1 MARTSKKKPA
11 AMPVKKEKIYSA
23 GIYARLSV
31 DGSER
36 KNESIDNQLEMC
48 REYVRA
54 HEDMEI
60 FDCYSDLGKTG
71 TNFQRDDFE
80 RLMADVRM
88 RRVDCIVVK
97 DLSRFGRDHL
107 EMGNYLGK
115 IFPFLGVRF
124 IAVNDNFDNMD
135 GDPEMLGVQLKN
147 LVNELYAKD
156 IAVKIRSSRVKQF
169 ERGSF
174 SGCHPVYGYDAVK
187 EGNRRI
193 LVINEDAAVIVRE
206 LFDRF
211 LRGDTYE
218 GIIRWLYEEKVHRPS
233 DYRKY
238 GHVHQSDGE
247 ELHNWHKATLN
258 QILNNCAYIGWL
270 ICEQKDGERVTG
282 RTSTK
287 VLTGELKVRE
297 NNHEPIISEEVF
309 QEVARRFEARS
320 QKFTSGSSRD
330 LPMDEDIYN
339 DLIYCGLCGG
349 KFTRECGLNSRS
361 GGKVRNYQYR
371 CVNKEAIDGR
381 KCDSRRISL
390 IVLNRLV
397 EEALEKEFSLTSL
410 KQKDLVAA
418 SRRQA
423 EMEKRKLQKE
433 SSEAA
438 GKAGQLKRNGSEDYI
453 RYRSG
458 EMTETEMTERA
469 EQRKKDIRRLQDRQ
483 KVLERRLSEMDSRTE
498 KRNHYLRTLM
508 KCKKGMPMTAEVLH
522 ALIEKIEVF
531 PDKRVV
537 VHFIYSGKEV
547 DSLKGGDRRWI

>member
-1 MARTSKKKPA
+1 MARTSKKRQA
-11 AMPVKKEKIYSA
+11 AVPVKKDKIYSV

-31 DGSER
+31 DGTDR
-36 KNESIDNQLEMC
+36 KNESIDNQLELC
-48 REYVRA
+48 REFVRS
-54 HEDMEI
+54 HEDMEV

-88 RRVDCIVVK
+88 RKVDCIVVK
-97 DLSRFGRDHL
+97 DLSRFGRNHL

-135 GDPEMLGVQLKN
+135 GDPETLGVQLKN

-174 SGCHPVYGYDAVK
+174 SGCHPVYGYDVMK
-187 EGNRRI
+187 EGNRRV
-193 LVINEDAAVIVRE
+193 LVVNEEAAVVVRE

-211 LRGDTYE
+211 LRGE
-218 GIIRWLYEEKVHRPS
+218 GYVEMIEWLYDEKIHRPS

-238 GHVHQSDGE
+238 GHVHQMDGE

-258 QILNNCAYIGWL
+258 QILNNCAYVGWL

-309 QEVARRFEARS
+309 QEVARQFEARS
-320 QKFTSGSSRD
+320 QKFSSGSSRN
-330 LPMDEDIYN
+330 LPMEEDIYK
-339 DLIYCGLCGG
+339 DLIYCGLCGSR
-349 KFTRECGLNSRS
+349 FTRECGLTNRS

-371 CVNKEAIDGR
+371 CVNKETIDDR
-381 KCDSRRISL
+381 KCDNDRISL
-390 IVLNRLV
+390 IILNRLV
-397 EEALEKEFSLTSL
+397 EEALEKEFSLTSM
-410 KQKDLVAA
+410 KQKDLVTA
-418 SRRQA
+418 SKRQA
-423 EMEKRKLQKE
+423 ENEKKKLEKE
-433 SSEAA
+433 ISEISY
-438 GKAGQLKRNGSEDYI
+438 KIEELKKSGSEDYI

-458 EMTETEMTERA
+458 EMTEQAMTEAA
-469 EQRKKDIRRLQDRQ
+469 ENRKKEIRRMQDRQ
-483 KVLERRLSEMDSRTE
+483 KVLERRLAEIDGKTE

-508 KCKKGMPMTAEVLH
+508 KCRKGTPLTAEVLH
-522 ALIEKIEVF
+522 ALIHKIEVF
-531 PDKRVV
+531 KDKRVK
-537 VHFIYSGKEV
+537 VHFIYSGKEIME
-547 DSLKGGDRRWI
+547 LEGGGRS

>member
-1 MARTSKKKPA
+1 MARTSKKRQA
-11 AMPVKKEKIYSA
+11 TVPVKKDKIYSV

-31 DGSER
+31 DGTER
-36 KNESIDNQLEMC
+36 KNESIDNQLELC
-48 REYVRA
+48 REYVRS

-88 RRVDCIVVK
+88 RKVDCIVVK
-97 DLSRFGRDHL
+97 DLSRFGRNHL

-135 GDPEMLGVQLKN
+135 GDPETLGVQLKN
-147 LVNELYAKD
+147 LVNELYTKD

-174 SGCHPVYGYDAVK
+174 SGCHPVYGYDVMK
-187 EGNRRI
+187 EGNRRV
-193 LVINEDAAVIVRE
+193 LVVNEEAAVVVRE

-211 LRGDTYE
+211 LRGE
-218 GIIRWLYEEKVHRPS
+218 GYVEMIEWLYAEKIHRPS

-238 GHVHQSDGE
+238 GHVHQRDGE

-270 ICEQKDGERVTG
+270 ICEQKDGERVIG

-309 QEVARRFEARS
+309 QEVARQFEARS
-320 QKFTSGSSRD
+320 QKFSSGSSRN
-330 LPMDEDIYN
+330 LPMEEDIYK
-339 DLIYCGLCGG
+339 DLIYCGLCGS
-349 KFTRECGLNSRS
+349 KFTRECGLTNRS

-371 CVNKEAIDGR
+371 CVNKETIDDR
-381 KCDSRRISL
+381 KCDNDRISL
-390 IVLNRLV
+390 IILNRLV
-397 EEALEKEFSLTSL
+397 EEALEKEFSLTSM
-410 KQKDLVAA
+410 KQKDLVTA
-418 SRRQA
+418 SKRQA
-423 EMEKRKLQKE
+423 ENEKKKLEKE
-433 SSEAA
+433 ISEISY
-438 GKAGQLKRNGSEDYI
+438 KIEELKKSGSEDYI

-458 EMTETEMTERA
+458 EMTEQAMTEAA
-469 EQRKKDIRRLQDRQ
+469 EKRKKEIRRMQDRQ
-483 KVLERRLSEMDSRTE
+483 KVLERRRAEIDGKTE
-498 KRNHYLRTLM
+498 TRNHYLRTLM
-508 KCKKGMPMTAEVLH
+508 KCRKGTPLTAEVLH

-531 PDKRVV
+531 KDKRVK
-537 VHFIYSGKEV
+537 VHFIYSGKEIM
-547 DSLKGGDRRWI
+547 DLEGGGRS

>member
-1 MARTSKKKPA
+1 MARTSKKGQA
-11 AMPVKKEKIYSA
+11 AVPVKKEKIYSV
-23 GIYARLSV
+23 GIYARLSS
-31 DGSER
+31 DGTDR
-36 KNESIDNQLEMC
+36 KNESIDNQLELC
-48 REYVRA
+48 REFVRK

-88 RRVDCIVVK
+88 RKVDCIIVK
-97 DLSRFGRDHL
+97 DLSRFGRNHL
-107 EMGNYLGK
+107 EMGNYLSK

-135 GDPEMLGVQLKN
+135 GDPETLAVQLKN

-187 EGNRRI
+187 EGNRRV
-193 LVINEDAAVIVRE
+193 LVINEEAAAVVRE

-211 LRGDTYE
+211 LRGE
-218 GIIRWLYEEKVHRPS
+218 GYVEMIEWLYAEKIHRPS

-238 GHVHQSDGE
+238 GHVHQKDGE

-309 QEVARRFEARS
+309 QEVARQFEARS
-320 QKFTSGSSRD
+320 QKFSSGSSRN
-330 LPMDEDIYN
+330 LPIEEDIYK
-339 DLIYCGLCGG
+339 DLVYCGLCGS
-349 KFTRECGLNSRS
+349 KFTRECGLTNRS

-371 CVNKEAIDGR
+371 CVNKETIDGR
-381 KCDSRRISL
+381 KCDNDRISL
-390 IVLNRLV
+390 IMLNRLV
-397 EEALEKEFSLTSL
+397 EEALQKEFSMASV
-410 KQKDLVAA
+410 KQKDLIAA
-418 SRRQA
+418 SKKQA
-423 EMEKRKLQKE
+423 ENEKKKMEKEITDISYKVEDMKK
-433 SSEAA
+433 S
-438 GKAGQLKRNGSEDYI
+438 GSEDYI

-458 EMTETEMTERA
+458 EITEKAMTEAA
-469 EQRKKDIRRLQDRQ
+469 EKRKKDIRKLLDRQ
-483 KVLERRLSEMDSRTE
+483 KVLERRLAEIDGNTE

-508 KCKKGMPMTAEVLH
+508 KCKKNTPLTAEVLH
-522 ALIEKIEVF
+522 TLIDKIEVF
-531 PDKRVV
+531 KGKRVV
-537 VHFIYSGKEV
+537 VHFVYSGKEFRE
-547 DSLKGGDRRWI
+547 LEGGGKS

>member
-1 MARTSKKKPA
+1 MARTSKKRQA
-11 AMPVKKEKIYSA
+11 AVPVKKDKIYSV

-31 DGSER
+31 DGTDR
-36 KNESIDNQLEMC
+36 KNESIDNQLELC
-48 REYVRA
+48 REFVRS
-54 HEDMEI
+54 HEDMEV

-88 RRVDCIVVK
+88 RKVDCIVVK
-97 DLSRFGRDHL
+97 DLSRFGRNHL

-135 GDPEMLGVQLKN
+135 GDPETLGVQLKN

-174 SGCHPVYGYDAVK
+174 SGCHPVYGYDVVK
-187 EGNRRI
+187 EGNRRV
-193 LVINEDAAVIVRE
+193 LVINEEAAVVVRE

-211 LRGDTYE
+211 LRGE
-218 GIIRWLYEEKVHRPS
+218 GYVEMIEWLYAEKIHRPS

-238 GHVHQSDGE
+238 GHVHQKDGE
-247 ELHNWHKATLN
+247 DLHNWHKATLN

-297 NNHEPIISEEVF
+297 NNHEPIISEAVF
-309 QEVARRFEARS
+309 QEVARQFEARS
-320 QKFTSGSSRD
+320 QKFSSGTSRN
-330 LPMDEDIYN
+330 LPMEEDIYK
-339 DLIYCGLCGG
+339 DLIFCGLCGS
-349 KFTRECGLNSRS
+349 KFTRECGLTNRS

-371 CVNKEAIDGR
+371 CVNKETIDDR
-381 KCDSRRISL
+381 KCDNDRISL
-390 IVLNRLV
+390 IILNRLV
-397 EEALEKEFSLTSL
+397 EEALEKEFSLASV

-418 SRRQA
+418 SKRQA
-423 EMEKRKLQKE
+423 ENEKKKLEKE
-433 SSEAA
+433 ISEISY
-438 GKAGQLKRNGSEDYI
+438 KIENLKKSGSEDYI

-458 EMTETEMTERA
+458 EMTEESMTEAA
-469 EQRKKDIRRLQDRQ
+469 ENRKKEIRRMQDRQ
-483 KVLERRLSEMDSRTE
+483 KTLERRLAEIDGKTE

-508 KCKKGMPMTAEVLH
+508 KCREGTPLTAEVLH
-522 ALIEKIEVF
+522 ALINKIEVF
-531 PDKRVV
+531 PDKRVK
-537 VHFIYSGKEV
+537 VHFIYSGKEIME
-547 DSLKGGDRRWI
+547 LEGGGRS

>member
-1 MARTSKKKPA
+1 MARTSKKRQA
-11 AMPVKKEKIYSA
+11 AVPVKKDKIYSV

-31 DGSER
+31 DGTDR
-36 KNESIDNQLEMC
+36 KNESIDNQLELC
-48 REYVRA
+48 REFVRS
-54 HEDMEI
+54 HEDMEV

-88 RRVDCIVVK
+88 RKVDCIVVK
-97 DLSRFGRDHL
+97 DLSRFGRNHL

-135 GDPEMLGVQLKN
+135 GDPETLGVQLKN

-174 SGCHPVYGYDAVK
+174 SGCHPVYGYDVMK
-187 EGNRRI
+187 EGNRRV
-193 LVINEDAAVIVRE
+193 LVVNEEAAVVVRE

-211 LRGDTYE
+211 LRGE
-218 GIIRWLYEEKVHRPS
+218 GYVEMIEWLYAEKIHRPS

-238 GHVHQSDGE
+238 GHVHQMDGE

-287 VLTGELKVRE
+287 VLTGELIVRE

-309 QEVARRFEARS
+309 QEVARQFEARS
-320 QKFTSGSSRD
+320 QKFSSGSSRN
-330 LPMDEDIYN
+330 LPMEEDIYK
-339 DLIYCGLCGG
+339 DLIYCGLCGS
-349 KFTRECGLNSRS
+349 KFTRECGLTNRS

-371 CVNKEAIDGR
+371 CVNKETIDDR
-381 KCDSRRISL
+381 KCDNDRISL
-390 IVLNRLV
+390 IILNRLV
-397 EEALEKEFSLTSL
+397 EEALEKEFSLTSM
-410 KQKDLVAA
+410 KQKDLVTA
-418 SRRQA
+418 SKRQA
-423 EMEKRKLQKE
+423 ENEKKKLEKE
-433 SSEAA
+433 ISEISY
-438 GKAGQLKRNGSEDYI
+438 KIEELKKSGSEDYI

-458 EMTETEMTERA
+458 EMTEQAMTEAA
-469 EQRKKDIRRLQDRQ
+469 ENRKKEIRRMQDRQ
-483 KVLERRLSEMDSRTE
+483 KVLERRLAEIDGKTE

-508 KCKKGMPMTAEVLH
+508 KCRKGTPLTAEVLH
-522 ALIEKIEVF
+522 ALIHKIEVF
-531 PDKRVV
+531 KDKRVK
-537 VHFIYSGKEV
+537 VHFIYSGKEIME
-547 DSLKGGDRRWI
+547 LEGGGRS

>member
-1 MARTSKKKPA
+1 MARTSKKRQA
-11 AMPVKKEKIYSA
+11 AVPVKKDKIYSV

-31 DGSER
+31 DGTDR
-36 KNESIDNQLEMC
+36 KNESIDNQLELC
-48 REYVRA
+48 REYVRS
-54 HEDMEI
+54 HEDMEV

-88 RRVDCIVVK
+88 RKVDCIVVK
-97 DLSRFGRDHL
+97 DLSRFGRNHL

-135 GDPEMLGVQLKN
+135 GDPETLGVQLKN

-174 SGCHPVYGYDAVK
+174 SGCHPVYGYDVMK
-187 EGNRRI
+187 EGNRRV
-193 LVINEDAAVIVRE
+193 LVVNEEAAVVVRE

-211 LRGDTYE
+211 LRGE
-218 GIIRWLYEEKVHRPS
+218 GYVEMIEWLYAEKIHRPS

-238 GHVHQSDGE
+238 GHVHQRDGE

-309 QEVARRFEARS
+309 QEVARQFEARS
-320 QKFTSGSSRD
+320 QKFSSGSSRN
-330 LPMDEDIYN
+330 LPMEEDIYK
-339 DLIYCGLCGG
+339 DLIYCGLCGS
-349 KFTRECGLNSRS
+349 KFTRECGLTNRS

-371 CVNKEAIDGR
+371 CVNKETIDDR
-381 KCDSRRISL
+381 KCDNDRISL
-390 IVLNRLV
+390 IILNRLV
-397 EEALEKEFSLTSL
+397 EEALEKEFSLTSM
-410 KQKDLVAA
+410 KHKDLVTA
-418 SRRQA
+418 SKRQA
-423 EMEKRKLQKE
+423 ENEKKKLEKE
-433 SSEAA
+433 ISEISY
-438 GKAGQLKRNGSEDYI
+438 KIEELKKSGSEDYI

-458 EMTETEMTERA
+458 EMTEQAMTEAA
-469 EQRKKDIRRLQDRQ
+469 EKRKKEIRRMQDRQ
-483 KVLERRLSEMDSRTE
+483 KVLERRLAEIDGKTE

-508 KCKKGMPMTAEVLH
+508 KCRKGTPLTAEVLH

-531 PDKRVV
+531 KDKRVK
-537 VHFIYSGKEV
+537 VHFIYSGKEIM
-547 DSLKGGDRRWI
+547 DLEGGGRS

>member
-1 MARTSKKKPA
+1 MARTSKKRQA
-11 AMPVKKEKIYSA
+11 AVPVKKDKIYSV

-31 DGSER
+31 DGTDR
-36 KNESIDNQLEMC
+36 KNESIDNQLELC
-48 REYVRA
+48 REFVRS
-54 HEDMEI
+54 HEDMEV

-88 RRVDCIVVK
+88 RKVDCIVVK
-97 DLSRFGRDHL
+97 DLSRFGRNHL

-135 GDPEMLGVQLKN
+135 GDPETLGVQLKN

-174 SGCHPVYGYDAVK
+174 SGCHPVYGYDVVK
-187 EGNRRI
+187 EGNRRV
-193 LVINEDAAVIVRE
+193 LVINEEAAVVVRE

-211 LRGDTYE
+211 LRGE
-218 GIIRWLYEEKVHRPS
+218 GYVEMIEWLYAEKIHRPS

-238 GHVHQSDGE
+238 GHVHQRDGE

-309 QEVARRFEARS
+309 QEVARQFEARS
-320 QKFTSGSSRD
+320 QKFSSGSSRN
-330 LPMDEDIYN
+330 LPMEEDIYK
-339 DLIYCGLCGG
+339 DLIYCGLCGS
-349 KFTRECGLNSRS
+349 KFTRECGLTNRS

-371 CVNKEAIDGR
+371 CVNKETIDDR
-381 KCDSRRISL
+381 KCDNDRISL
-390 IVLNRLV
+390 IILNRLV
-397 EEALEKEFSLTSL
+397 EEALEKEFSLTSM
-410 KQKDLVAA
+410 KQKDLVTA
-418 SRRQA
+418 SKRQA
-423 EMEKRKLQKE
+423 ENEKKKLEKE
-433 SSEAA
+433 ISEISY
-438 GKAGQLKRNGSEDYI
+438 KIEELKKSGSEDYI

-458 EMTETEMTERA
+458 EMTEQAMTEAA
-469 EQRKKDIRRLQDRQ
+469 EKRKKEIRRMQDRQ
-483 KVLERRLSEMDSRTE
+483 KVLERRLAEIDGKTE

-508 KCKKGMPMTAEVLH
+508 KCRKGTPLTAEVLH
-522 ALIEKIEVF
+522 ALSEKIEVF
-531 PDKRVV
+531 KDKRVK
-537 VHFIYSGKEV
+537 VHFIYSGKEIM
-547 DSLKGGDRRWI
+547 DLEGGGRS

>member
-1 MARTSKKKPA
+1 MARTSKKRQA
-11 AMPVKKEKIYSA
+11 TVPVKKDKIYSV

-31 DGSER
+31 DGTER
-36 KNESIDNQLEMC
+36 KNESIDNQLELC
-48 REYVRA
+48 REYVRS

-88 RRVDCIVVK
+88 RKVDCIVVK
-97 DLSRFGRDHL
+97 DLSRFGRNHL

-124 IAVNDNFDNMD
+124 ISVNDNFDNMD
-135 GDPEMLGVQLKN
+135 GDPETLGVQLKN
-147 LVNELYAKD
+147 LVNELYTKD

-174 SGCHPVYGYDAVK
+174 SGCHPVYGYDVMK
-187 EGNRRI
+187 EGNRRV
-193 LVINEDAAVIVRE
+193 LVVNEEAAVVVRE

-211 LRGDTYE
+211 LRGE
-218 GIIRWLYEEKVHRPS
+218 GYVEMIEWLYAEKIHRPS

-238 GHVHQSDGE
+238 GHVHQRDGE

-270 ICEQKDGERVTG
+270 ICEQKDGERVIG

-309 QEVARRFEARS
+309 QEVARQFEARS
-320 QKFTSGSSRD
+320 QKFSSGSSRN
-330 LPMDEDIYN
+330 LPMEEDIYK
-339 DLIYCGLCGG
+339 DLIYCGLCGS
-349 KFTRECGLNSRS
+349 KFTRECGLTNRS

-371 CVNKEAIDGR
+371 CVNKETIDDR
-381 KCDSRRISL
+381 KCDNDRISL
-390 IVLNRLV
+390 IILNRLV
-397 EEALEKEFSLTSL
+397 EEALEKEFSLTSM
-410 KQKDLVAA
+410 KQKDLVTA
-418 SRRQA
+418 SKRQA
-423 EMEKRKLQKE
+423 ENEKKKLEKE
-433 SSEAA
+433 ISEISY
-438 GKAGQLKRNGSEDYI
+438 KIEELKKSGSEDYI

-458 EMTETEMTERA
+458 EMTEQAMTEAA
-469 EQRKKDIRRLQDRQ
+469 EKRKKEIRRMQDRQ
-483 KVLERRLSEMDSRTE
+483 KVLERRRAEIDGKTE

-508 KCKKGMPMTAEVLH
+508 KCRKGTPLTAEVLH

-531 PDKRVV
+531 KDKRVK
-537 VHFIYSGKEV
+537 VHFIYSGKEIM
-547 DSLKGGDRRWI
+547 DLEGGGRS

>member
-1 MARTSKKKPA
+1 MARTSKKKQA
-11 AMPVKKEKIYSA
+11 AVSVKKDKIYSV

-31 DGSER
+31 DGTDR
-36 KNESIDNQLEMC
+36 KNESIDNQLELC
-48 REYVRA
+48 REYVRS

-88 RRVDCIVVK
+88 RKVDCIVVK
-97 DLSRFGRDHL
+97 DLSRFGRNHL

-135 GDPEMLGVQLKN
+135 GDPETLGVQLKN

-174 SGCHPVYGYDAVK
+174 SGCHPVYGYDVVK
-187 EGNRRI
+187 EGNRRV
-193 LVINEDAAVIVRE
+193 LVINEEAAVIVRQ

-211 LRGDTYE
+211 LRGE
-218 GIIRWLYEEKVHRPS
+218 GYVEMIEWLYTEKIHRPS

-238 GHVHQSDGE
+238 GHVHQQDGE
-247 ELHNWHKATLN
+247 KLHNWHKATLN

-270 ICEQKDGERVTG
+270 ICEQKDGERVSG

-309 QEVARRFEARS
+309 QEVARQFEARS
-320 QKFTSGSSRD
+320 QKFSSGSSRN
-330 LPMDEDIYN
+330 LPMEEDIYK
-339 DLIYCGLCGG
+339 DLIYCGLCGS
-349 KFTRECGLNSRS
+349 KFTRECGLTNRS

-371 CVNKEAIDGR
+371 CVNKETIDDR
-381 KCDSRRISL
+381 RCDNDRISL
-390 IVLNRLV
+390 IILNRLV
-397 EEALEKEFSLTSL
+397 EEALEKEFSLAST

-418 SRRQA
+418 SKRQA
-423 EMEKRKLQKE
+423 ENEKKKMEKEITDISYKIE
-433 SSEAA
+433 E
-438 GKAGQLKRNGSEDYI
+438 LKKSGSEDYI

-458 EMTETEMTERA
+458 EIAEQAMTESA
-469 EQRKKDIRRLQDRQ
+469 EKRKKDIRRLQDRQ
-483 KVLERRLSEMDSRTE
+483 KVLERRMAETAGKTE

-508 KCKKGMPMTAEVLH
+508 KCKKGTPLTEEVLH
-522 ALIEKIEVF
+522 VLIDKIEVF
-531 PDKRVV
+531 KGRRVV
-537 VHFIYSGKEV
+537 IHFTYSGKEIRE
-547 DSLKGGDRRWI
+547 LEGGGKS

>member
-1 MARTSKKKPA
+1 MARTSKKKQA
-11 AMPVKKEKIYSA
+11 AVPVKKDKIYSV

-31 DGSER
+31 DGTDR
-36 KNESIDNQLEMC
+36 KNESIDNQLELC
-48 REYVRA
+48 REYVRS

-88 RRVDCIVVK
+88 RKVDCIVVK
-97 DLSRFGRDHL
+97 DLSRFGRNHL

-135 GDPEMLGVQLKN
+135 GDPETLGVQLKN

-156 IAVKIRSSRVKQF
+156 IAVKIRNSRVKQF

-174 SGCHPVYGYDAVK
+174 SGCHPVYGYDVVK
-187 EGNRRI
+187 EGNRRV
-193 LVINEDAAVIVRE
+193 LVINEEAAVIVRE

-211 LRGDTYE
+211 LRGE
-218 GIIRWLYEEKVHRPS
+218 GYVEMIEWLYTEKIHRPS

-238 GHVHQSDGE
+238 GHVHQQDGE
-247 ELHNWHKATLN
+247 KLHNWHKATLN

-270 ICEQKDGERVTG
+270 ICEQKDGERVSG

-309 QEVARRFEARS
+309 QEVARQFEARS
-320 QKFTSGSSRD
+320 QKFSSGSSRN
-330 LPMDEDIYN
+330 LPMEEDIYK
-339 DLIYCGLCGG
+339 DLIYCGLCGS
-349 KFTRECGLNSRS
+349 KFTRECGLTNRS

-371 CVNKEAIDGR
+371 CVNKETIDDR
-381 KCDSRRISL
+381 RCDNDRISL
-390 IVLNRLV
+390 IILNRLV
-397 EEALEKEFSLTSL
+397 EEALEKEFSLAST
-410 KQKDLVAA
+410 KQKDLVTA
-418 SRRQA
+418 SKRQA
-423 EMEKRKLQKE
+423 ENEKKKMEKEITDISYKIE
-433 SSEAA
+433 E
-438 GKAGQLKRNGSEDYI
+438 LKKSGSEDYI

-458 EMTETEMTERA
+458 EITEQAMTESA
-469 EQRKKDIRRLQDRQ
+469 EKRKKDIRRLQDRQ
-483 KVLERRLSEMDSRTE
+483 KVLERRLAETDGKTE

-508 KCKKGMPMTAEVLH
+508 KCKKGTPLTAEVLH
-522 ALIEKIEVF
+522 ALIDKIEVF
-531 PDKRVV
+531 KGRRVV
-537 VHFIYSGKEV
+537 IHFTYSGKEIRE
-547 DSLKGGDRRWI
+547 LEGGGKS

>member
-1 MARTSKKKPA
+1 MARTSKKRQA
-11 AMPVKKEKIYSA
+11 TVPVKKDKIYSV

-31 DGSER
+31 DGTER
-36 KNESIDNQLEMC
+36 NNESIDNQLELC
-48 REYVRA
+48 REYVRS

-88 RRVDCIVVK
+88 RKVDCIVVK
-97 DLSRFGRDHL
+97 DLSRFGRNHL

-135 GDPEMLGVQLKN
+135 GDPETLGVQLKN
-147 LVNELYAKD
+147 LVNELYTKD

-174 SGCHPVYGYDAVK
+174 SGCHPVYGYDVMK
-187 EGNRRI
+187 EGNRRV
-193 LVINEDAAVIVRE
+193 LVVNEEAAVVVRE

-211 LRGDTYE
+211 LRGE
-218 GIIRWLYEEKVHRPS
+218 GYVEMIEWLYAEKIHRPS

-238 GHVHQSDGE
+238 GHVHQRDGE

-270 ICEQKDGERVTG
+270 ICEQKDGERVIG

-309 QEVARRFEARS
+309 QEVARQFEARS
-320 QKFTSGSSRD
+320 QKFSSGSSRN
-330 LPMDEDIYN
+330 LPMEEDIYK
-339 DLIYCGLCGG
+339 DLIYCGLCGS
-349 KFTRECGLNSRS
+349 KFTRECGLTNRS

-371 CVNKEAIDGR
+371 CVNKETIDDR
-381 KCDSRRISL
+381 KCDNDRISL
-390 IVLNRLV
+390 IILNRLV
-397 EEALEKEFSLTSL
+397 EEALEKEFSLTSM
-410 KQKDLVAA
+410 KQKDLVTA
-418 SRRQA
+418 SKRQA
-423 EMEKRKLQKE
+423 ENEKKKLEKE
-433 SSEAA
+433 ISEISY
-438 GKAGQLKRNGSEDYI
+438 KIEELKKSGSEDYI

-458 EMTETEMTERA
+458 EMTEQAMTEAA
-469 EQRKKDIRRLQDRQ
+469 EKRKKEIRRMQDRQ
-483 KVLERRLSEMDSRTE
+483 KVLERRRAEIDGKTE

-508 KCKKGMPMTAEVLH
+508 KCRKGTPLTAEVLH

-531 PDKRVV
+531 KDKRVK
-537 VHFIYSGKEV
+537 VHFIYSGKEIM
-547 DSLKGGDRRWI
+547 DLEGGGRS

>member
-1 MARTSKKKPA
+1 MARTSKKRQA
-11 AMPVKKEKIYSA
+11 AVPVKKDKIYSV

-31 DGSER
+31 DGTDR
-36 KNESIDNQLEMC
+36 KNESIDNQLELC
-48 REYVRA
+48 REFVRS
-54 HEDMEI
+54 HEDMEV

-88 RRVDCIVVK
+88 RKVDCIVVK
-97 DLSRFGRDHL
+97 DLSRFGRNHL

-135 GDPEMLGVQLKN
+135 GDPETLGVQLKN

-174 SGCHPVYGYDAVK
+174 SGCHPVYGYDVVK
-187 EGNRRI
+187 EGNRRV
-193 LVINEDAAVIVRE
+193 LVVNEEAAVVVRE

-211 LRGDTYE
+211 LRGE
-218 GIIRWLYEEKVHRPS
+218 GYVEMIEWLYAEKIHRPS

-238 GHVHQSDGE
+238 GHVHQMDGE

-309 QEVARRFEARS
+309 QEVARQFEARS
-320 QKFTSGSSRD
+320 QKFSSGSSRN
-330 LPMDEDIYN
+330 LPMEEDIYK
-339 DLIYCGLCGG
+339 DLIYCGLCGS
-349 KFTRECGLNSRS
+349 KFTRECGLTNRS

-371 CVNKEAIDGR
+371 CVNKETIDDR
-381 KCDSRRISL
+381 KCDNDRISL
-390 IVLNRLV
+390 IILNRLV
-397 EEALEKEFSLTSL
+397 EEALEKEFSLTSM
-410 KQKDLVAA
+410 KQKDLVTA
-418 SRRQA
+418 SKRQA
-423 EMEKRKLQKE
+423 ENEKKKLEKE
-433 SSEAA
+433 ISEISY
-438 GKAGQLKRNGSEDYI
+438 KIEELKKSGSEDYI

-458 EMTETEMTERA
+458 EMTEQAMTEAA
-469 EQRKKDIRRLQDRQ
+469 ENRKKEIRRMQDRQ
-483 KVLERRLSEMDSRTE
+483 KVLERRLAEIDGKTE

-508 KCKKGMPMTAEVLH
+508 KCRKGTPLTAEVLH
-522 ALIEKIEVF
+522 ALIHKIEVF
-531 PDKRVV
+531 KDKRVK
-537 VHFIYSGKEV
+537 VHFIYSGKEIME
-547 DSLKGGDRRWI
+547 LEGGGRS

>member
-1 MARTSKKKPA
+1 MARTSKKRQA
-11 AMPVKKEKIYSA
+11 AVPVKKDKIYSV

-31 DGSER
+31 DGTDR
-36 KNESIDNQLEMC
+36 KNESIDNQLELC
-48 REYVRA
+48 REFVRS
-54 HEDMEI
+54 HEDMEV

-71 TNFQRDDFE
+71 TNFQRGDFE

-88 RRVDCIVVK
+88 RKVDCIVVK
-97 DLSRFGRDHL
+97 DLSRFGRNHL

-135 GDPEMLGVQLKN
+135 GDPETLGVQLKN
-147 LVNELYAKD
+147 LINELYAKD

-174 SGCHPVYGYDAVK
+174 SGCHPVYGYDVVK
-187 EGNRRI
+187 EGNRRV
-193 LVINEDAAVIVRE
+193 LVINEEAAVVVRE

-211 LRGDTYE
+211 LRGE
-218 GIIRWLYEEKVHRPS
+218 GYVEMIEWLYSEKIHRPS

-238 GHVHQSDGE
+238 GHVHQMDGE

-309 QEVARRFEARS
+309 QEVARQFEARS
-320 QKFTSGSSRD
+320 QKFSSGSSRN
-330 LPMDEDIYN
+330 LPMEEDIYK
-339 DLIYCGLCGG
+339 DLIYCGLCGS
-349 KFTRECGLNSRS
+349 KFTRECGLTNRS

-371 CVNKEAIDGR
+371 CVNKETIDDR
-381 KCDSRRISL
+381 KCDNDRISL
-390 IVLNRLV
+390 IILNRLV
-397 EEALEKEFSLTSL
+397 EEALEKEFSLTSM
-410 KQKDLVAA
+410 KQKDLVTA
-418 SRRQA
+418 SKRQA
-423 EMEKRKLQKE
+423 ENEKKKLEKE
-433 SSEAA
+433 ISEISY
-438 GKAGQLKRNGSEDYI
+438 KIEELKKSGSEDYI

-458 EMTETEMTERA
+458 EMTEQAMTEAA
-469 EQRKKDIRRLQDRQ
+469 EKRKKEIRRMQDRQ
-483 KVLERRLSEMDSRTE
+483 KVLERRLAEIDGKTE

-508 KCKKGMPMTAEVLH
+508 KCRKGTPLTAEVLH

-531 PDKRVV
+531 KDKRVK
-537 VHFIYSGKEV
+537 VHFIYSGKEIM
-547 DSLKGGDRRWI
+547 DLEGGGRS

>member
-1 MARTSKKKPA
+1 MARTSKKRQA
-11 AMPVKKEKIYSA
+11 AVPVKKDKIYSV

-31 DGSER
+31 DGTDR
-36 KNESIDNQLEMC
+36 KNESIDNQLELC
-48 REYVRA
+48 REFVRS
-54 HEDMEI
+54 HEDMEV

-88 RRVDCIVVK
+88 RKVDCIVVK
-97 DLSRFGRDHL
+97 DLSRFGRNHL

-135 GDPEMLGVQLKN
+135 GDPETLGVQLKN
-147 LVNELYAKD
+147 LVNELYTKD

-174 SGCHPVYGYDAVK
+174 SGCHPVYGYDVMK
-187 EGNRRI
+187 EGNRRV
-193 LVINEDAAVIVRE
+193 LVVNEEAAVVVRE

-211 LRGDTYE
+211 LRGE
-218 GIIRWLYEEKVHRPS
+218 GYVEMIEWLYAEKIHRPS

-238 GHVHQSDGE
+238 GHVHQRDGE

-270 ICEQKDGERVTG
+270 ICEQKDGERVIG

-309 QEVARRFEARS
+309 QEVARQFEARS
-320 QKFTSGSSRD
+320 QKFSSGSSRN
-330 LPMDEDIYN
+330 LPMEEDIYK
-339 DLIYCGLCGG
+339 DLIYCGLCGS
-349 KFTRECGLNSRS
+349 KFTRECGLTNRS

-371 CVNKEAIDGR
+371 CVNKETIDDR
-381 KCDSRRISL
+381 KCDNDRISL
-390 IVLNRLV
+390 IILNRLV
-397 EEALEKEFSLTSL
+397 EEALEKEFSLTSM
-410 KQKDLVAA
+410 KQKDLVTA
-418 SRRQA
+418 SKRQA
-423 EMEKRKLQKE
+423 ENEKKKLEKE
-433 SSEAA
+433 ISEISY
-438 GKAGQLKRNGSEDYI
+438 KIEELKKSGSEDYI

-458 EMTETEMTERA
+458 EMTEQAMTEAA
-469 EQRKKDIRRLQDRQ
+469 EKRKKEIRRMQDRQ
-483 KVLERRLSEMDSRTE
+483 KVLERRRAEIDGKTE

-508 KCKKGMPMTAEVLH
+508 KCRKGTPLTAEVLH

-531 PDKRVV
+531 KDKRVK
-537 VHFIYSGKEV
+537 VHFIYSGKEIM
-547 DSLKGGDRRWI
+547 DLEGGGRS

>member
-1 MARTSKKKPA
+1 MARTSKKRQA
-11 AMPVKKEKIYSA
+11 TVPVKKDKIYSV

-31 DGSER
+31 DGTER
-36 KNESIDNQLEMC
+36 KNESIDNQLELC
-48 REYVRA
+48 REYVRS

-88 RRVDCIVVK
+88 RKVDCIVVK
-97 DLSRFGRDHL
+97 DLSRFGRNHL

-135 GDPEMLGVQLKN
+135 GDPETLGVQLKN

-174 SGCHPVYGYDAVK
+174 SGCHPVYGYDVMK
-187 EGNRRI
+187 EGNRRV
-193 LVINEDAAVIVRE
+193 LVVNEEAAVVVRE

-211 LRGDTYE
+211 LRGE
-218 GIIRWLYEEKVHRPS
+218 GYVEMIEWLYAEKIHRPS

-238 GHVHQSDGE
+238 GHVHQRDGE

-309 QEVARRFEARS
+309 QEVARQFEARS
-320 QKFTSGSSRD
+320 QKFSSGSSRN
-330 LPMDEDIYN
+330 LPMEEDIYK
-339 DLIYCGLCGG
+339 DLIYCGLCGS
-349 KFTRECGLNSRS
+349 KFTRECGLTNRS

-371 CVNKEAIDGR
+371 CVNKETIDDR
-381 KCDSRRISL
+381 KCDNDRISL
-390 IVLNRLV
+390 IILNRLV
-397 EEALEKEFSLTSL
+397 EEALEKEFSLASV

-418 SRRQA
+418 SKRQA
-423 EMEKRKLQKE
+423 ENEKKKLEKE
-433 SSEAA
+433 ISEISY
-438 GKAGQLKRNGSEDYI
+438 KIENLKKSGSEDYI
-453 RYRSG
+453 RYRLG
-458 EMTETEMTERA
+458 EMTEESMTEAA
-469 EQRKKDIRRLQDRQ
+469 ENRKKEIRRMQDRQ
-483 KVLERRLSEMDSRTE
+483 KTLERRLAEIDGKTE

-508 KCKKGMPMTAEVLH
+508 KCRKGTPLTAEVLH
-522 ALIEKIEVF
+522 ALIDKIEVF
-531 PDKRVV
+531 KDKRVK
-537 VHFIYSGKEV
+537 VHFIYSGKEI
-547 DSLKGGDRRWI
+547 LKLEGGGRS

>member
-1 MARTSKKKPA
+1 MARTSKKRQA
-11 AMPVKKEKIYSA
+11 AVPVKKDKIYSV

-31 DGSER
+31 DGTDR
-36 KNESIDNQLEMC
+36 KNESIDNQLELC
-48 REYVRA
+48 REFVRS
-54 HEDMEI
+54 HEDMEV

-88 RRVDCIVVK
+88 RKVDCIVVK
-97 DLSRFGRDHL
+97 DLSRFGRNHL

-135 GDPEMLGVQLKN
+135 GDPETLGVQLKN

-174 SGCHPVYGYDAVK
+174 SGCHPVYGYDVVK
-187 EGNRRI
+187 EGNRRV
-193 LVINEDAAVIVRE
+193 LVINEEAAVVIRE

-211 LRGDTYE
+211 LRGE
-218 GIIRWLYEEKVHRPS
+218 GYVEMIEWLYAEKIHRPS

-238 GHVHQSDGE
+238 GHVHQMDGE

-309 QEVARRFEARS
+309 QEVARQFEARS
-320 QKFTSGSSRD
+320 QKFSSGSSRN
-330 LPMDEDIYN
+330 LPMEEDIYK
-339 DLIYCGLCGG
+339 DLIYCGLCGS
-349 KFTRECGLNSRS
+349 KFTRECGLTNRS

-371 CVNKEAIDGR
+371 CVNKETIDDR
-381 KCDSRRISL
+381 KCDNDRISL
-390 IVLNRLV
+390 IILNRLV
-397 EEALEKEFSLTSL
+397 EEALEKEFSLTSM
-410 KQKDLVAA
+410 KQKDLVTA
-418 SRRQA
+418 SKRQA
-423 EMEKRKLQKE
+423 ENEKKKLEKE
-433 SSEAA
+433 ISEISY
-438 GKAGQLKRNGSEDYI
+438 KIEELKKSGSEDYI

-458 EMTETEMTERA
+458 EMTEQAMTEAA
-469 EQRKKDIRRLQDRQ
+469 EKRKKEIRRMQDRQ
-483 KVLERRLSEMDSRTE
+483 KVLERRLAEIDGKTE

-508 KCKKGMPMTAEVLH
+508 KCRKGTPLTAEVLH

-531 PDKRVV
+531 KDKRVK
-537 VHFIYSGKEV
+537 VHFIYSGKEIM
-547 DSLKGGDRRWI
+547 DLEGGGRS

>member
-1 MARTSKKKPA
+1 MARTSKKRQA
-11 AMPVKKEKIYSA
+11 AVPVKKDKIYSV

-31 DGSER
+31 DGTDR
-36 KNESIDNQLEMC
+36 KNESIDNQLELC
-48 REYVRA
+48 REFVRS
-54 HEDMEI
+54 HEDMEV

-88 RRVDCIVVK
+88 RKVDCIVVK
-97 DLSRFGRDHL
+97 DLSRFGRNHL

-135 GDPEMLGVQLKN
+135 GDPETLGVQLKN

-174 SGCHPVYGYDAVK
+174 SGCHPVYGYDVVK
-187 EGNRRI
+187 EGNRRV
-193 LVINEDAAVIVRE
+193 LVINEEAAVVVRE

-211 LRGDTYE
+211 LRGE
-218 GIIRWLYEEKVHRPS
+218 GYVEMIEWLYAEKIHRPS

-238 GHVHQSDGE
+238 GHVHQMDGE

-297 NNHEPIISEEVF
+297 NNHEPIITEAVF
-309 QEVARRFEARS
+309 QEVARQFEARS
-320 QKFTSGSSRD
+320 QKFSSGTSRN
-330 LPMDEDIYN
+330 LPMEEDIYK
-339 DLIYCGLCGG
+339 DLIFCGLCGS
-349 KFTRECGLNSRS
+349 KFTRECGLTNRS

-371 CVNKEAIDGR
+371 CVNKETIDDR
-381 KCDSRRISL
+381 KCDNDRISL

-397 EEALEKEFSLTSL
+397 EEALEKEFYLTSM
-410 KQKDLVAA
+410 KQKDLVTA
-418 SRRQA
+418 SKRQA
-423 EMEKRKLQKE
+423 ENEKKKLEKE
-433 SSEAA
+433 ISEISY
-438 GKAGQLKRNGSEDYI
+438 KIEELKKSGSEDYI

-458 EMTETEMTERA
+458 EMTEQAMTEA
-469 EQRKKDIRRLQDRQ
+469 TEKRKKEIRRMQDRQ
-483 KVLERRLSEMDSRTE
+483 KVLERRLAEIDGKTE

-508 KCKKGMPMTAEVLH
+508 KCRKGTPLTAEVLH

-531 PDKRVV
+531 KDKRVK
-537 VHFIYSGKEV
+537 VHFIYSGKEIM
-547 DSLKGGDRRWI
+547 DLEGGGRS

>member
-1 MARTSKKKPA
+1 MARTSKKMQA
-11 AMPVKKEKIYSA
+11 AAPVKKGKIYSV

-31 DGSER
+31 DGTER
-36 KNESIDNQLEMC
+36 KNESVGNQLELC
-48 REYVRA
+48 REYVRK

-88 RRVDCIVVK
+88 RKVDCIVVK
-97 DLSRFGRDHL
+97 DLSRFGRNHL
-107 EMGNYLGK
+107 EMGNYLSK

-135 GDPEMLGVQLKN
+135 GDPETLGVQLKN

-174 SGCHPVYGYDAVK
+174 SGCHPVYGYDVVK
-187 EGNRRI
+187 EGNRRV
-193 LVINEDAAVIVRE
+193 LVINDEAAVIVRE

-211 LRGDTYE
+211 LRGDGYIE
-218 GIIRWLYEEKVHRPS
+218 MIDWLYAEKIHRPS

-238 GHVHQSDGE
+238 GHVHQQEGE

-270 ICEQKDGERVTG
+270 ICEQKDGARVTG

-287 VLTGELKVRE
+287 VLTGELMVRE
-297 NNHEPIISEEVF
+297 NNHEPIISEDVF
-309 QEVARRFEARS
+309 QEVAKRFEARS
-320 QKFTSGSSRD
+320 QKFSSGTSKN
-330 LPMDEDIYN
+330 LPMEADIYK
-339 DLIYCGLCGG
+339 DLVFCGLCGS
-349 KFTRECGLNSRS
+349 KFTRECGLTNRS

-371 CVNKEAIDGR
+371 CVNKETIDDR
-381 KCDSRRISL
+381 KCDNNRISL

-397 EEALEKEFSLTSL
+397 GEALEREFSLSGM
-410 KQKDLVAA
+410 KQKDLVA
-418 SRRQA
+418 SSKRQA
-423 EMEKRKLQKE
+423 EQEKRKLEKE
-433 SSEAA
+433 IAETASRIELMKQA
-438 GKAGQLKRNGSEDYI
+438 GSEEYI

-458 EMTETEMTERA
+458 EMSEAAMKA
-469 EQRKKDIRRLQDRQ
+469 NADDRKKETGKLQERQ
-483 KVLERRLSEMDSRTE
+483 KLLDRRLSGIDIETE

-508 KCKKGMPMTAEVLH
+508 KCKKGTPLTEEVLH
-522 ALIEKIEVF
+522 ALIDRIEVF
-531 PDKRVV
+531 KDKRVV
-537 VHFIYSGKEV
+537 IHFRYSGKEINK
-547 DSLKGGDRRWI
+547 LRGGEKS

>member
-1 MARTSKKKPA
+1 MARTSKKKQTTV
-11 AMPVKKEKIYSA
+11 PVKRDKIYSV

-31 DGSER
+31 DGTDR

-48 REYVRA
+48 REYVRE

-88 RRVDCIVVK
+88 RKVDCIVVK
-97 DLSRFGRDHL
+97 DLSRFGRNHL

-135 GDPEMLGVQLKN
+135 GDPETLAVQLKN

-174 SGCHPVYGYDAVK
+174 SGCHPVYGYDVVK
-187 EGNRRI
+187 EGNRRVLI
-193 LVINEDAAVIVRE
+193 VNEEAAVIVRE

-211 LRGDTYE
+211 LRGDSYIE
-218 GIIRWLYEEKVHRPS
+218 IIDWLYMEKIHRPS

-238 GHVHQSDGE
+238 GHVHQEEGE
-247 ELHNWHKATLN
+247 ILHNWHKATLN
-258 QILNNCAYIGWL
+258 QVLNNCAYIGWL

-287 VLTGELKVRE
+287 VLTGELKVKE
-297 NNHEPIISEEVF
+297 DNHEPIISEEVF

-320 QKFTSGSSRD
+320 QKFSSGTSRN
-330 LPMDEDIYN
+330 LPMEDDIFK

-349 KFTRECGLNSRS
+349 KFTRECGLNVRS

-371 CVNKEAIDGR
+371 CVNKETIDDR
-381 KCDSRRISL
+381 KCDSKRISL
-390 IVLNRLV
+390 IVLTRLV
-397 EEALEKEFSLTSL
+397 EEALDKEFSLTDL

-418 SRRQA
+418 SRKQA
-423 EMEKRKLQKE
+423 EIEKKKLEKE
-433 SSEAA
+433 SAEAA
-438 GKAGQLKRNGSEDYI
+438 QKVEALKKDGSEDYI
-453 RYRSG
+453 HYRTG
-458 EMTETEMTERA
+458 EMSENEMTERA
-469 EQRKKDIRRLQDRQ
+469 DKRKKEIRRLQDRQ
-483 KVLERRLSEMDSRTE
+483 KLLDRRLAEIDGQTE
-498 KRNHYLRTLM
+498 KRNKYLRTLM
-508 KCKKGMPMTAEVLH
+508 KCKKGTPLTSEVLH

-531 PDKRVV
+531 PGKRVV
-537 VHFIYSGKEV
+537 VHFLYSGKEV
-547 DSLKGGDRRWI
+547 NALKGGE

>member
-1 MARTSKKKPA
+1 MARTSKKRLA
-11 AMPVKKEKIYSA
+11 AVLVKKDKIYSV

-31 DGSER
+31 DGTDR
-36 KNESIDNQLEMC
+36 KNESIDNQLELC
-48 REYVRA
+48 REYVRS
-54 HEDMEI
+54 HEDMEV
-60 FDCYSDLGKTG
+60 FDCYRDLGKTG

-88 RRVDCIVVK
+88 RKVDCIVVK
-97 DLSRFGRDHL
+97 DLSRFGRNHL

-124 IAVNDNFDNMD
+124 IAVNDNFDNMN
-135 GDPEMLGVQLKN
+135 GDPETLGVQLKN

-174 SGCHPVYGYDAVK
+174 SGCHPVYGYDVVK
-187 EGNRRI
+187 EGNRRV
-193 LVINEDAAVIVRE
+193 LVVNEEAAVVVRE

-211 LRGDTYE
+211 LRGE
-218 GIIRWLYEEKVHRPS
+218 GYVEMIEWLYAEKIHRPS

-238 GHVHQSDGE
+238 GHVHQRDGE

-297 NNHEPIISEEVF
+297 NNHEPIISEEIF
-309 QEVARRFEARS
+309 QEVARQFEARS
-320 QKFTSGSSRD
+320 QKFSSGSSRN
-330 LPMDEDIYN
+330 LPMEEDIYK
-339 DLIYCGLCGG
+339 DLIYCGLCGS
-349 KFTRECGLNSRS
+349 KFTRECGLTNRS
-361 GGKVRNYQYR
+361 SGKVRNYQYR
-371 CVNKEAIDGR
+371 CVNKETIDDR
-381 KCDSRRISL
+381 KCDNDRISL
-390 IVLNRLV
+390 IILNRLV
-397 EEALEKEFSLTSL
+397 EEALEKEFSLACV

-418 SRRQA
+418 SKRQA
-423 EMEKRKLQKE
+423 ENEKKKLEKE
-433 SSEAA
+433 ISEIAY
-438 GKAGQLKRNGSEDYI
+438 KIEDLKKSGSEDYI

-458 EMTETEMTERA
+458 EMTEQAMTEAA
-469 EQRKKDIRRLQDRQ
+469 EKRKKEIRRMQDRQ
-483 KVLERRLSEMDSRTE
+483 KVLERRLAEIDGKTE

-508 KCKKGMPMTAEVLH
+508 KCRKGTPLTAEVLH

-531 PDKRVV
+531 KDKRVK
-537 VHFIYSGKEV
+537 VHFIYSGKEIM
-547 DSLKGGDRRWI
+547 DLEGGGRS

>member
-1 MARTSKKKPA
+1 MARTSKKRQA
-11 AMPVKKEKIYSA
+11 TVPVKKDKIYSV

-31 DGSER
+31 DGTER
-36 KNESIDNQLEMC
+36 KNESIDNQLELC
-48 REYVRA
+48 REYVRS

-88 RRVDCIVVK
+88 RKVDCIVVK
-97 DLSRFGRDHL
+97 DLSRFGRNHL

-135 GDPEMLGVQLKN
+135 GDPETLGVQLKN
-147 LVNELYAKD
+147 LVNELYTKD

-174 SGCHPVYGYDAVK
+174 SVCHPVYGYDVMK
-187 EGNRRI
+187 EGNRRV
-193 LVINEDAAVIVRE
+193 LVVNEEAAVVVRE

-211 LRGDTYE
+211 LRGE
-218 GIIRWLYEEKVHRPS
+218 GYVEMIEWLYAEKIHRPS

-238 GHVHQSDGE
+238 GHVHQRDGE

-270 ICEQKDGERVTG
+270 ICEQKDGERVIG

-309 QEVARRFEARS
+309 QEVARQFEARS
-320 QKFTSGSSRD
+320 QKFSSGSSRN
-330 LPMDEDIYN
+330 LPMEEDIYK
-339 DLIYCGLCGG
+339 DLIYCGLCGS
-349 KFTRECGLNSRS
+349 KFTRECGLTNRS

-371 CVNKEAIDGR
+371 CVNKETIDDR
-381 KCDSRRISL
+381 KCDNDRISL
-390 IVLNRLV
+390 IILNRLV
-397 EEALEKEFSLTSL
+397 EEALEKEFSLTSM
-410 KQKDLVAA
+410 KQKDLVTA
-418 SRRQA
+418 SKRQA
-423 EMEKRKLQKE
+423 ENEKKKLEKE
-433 SSEAA
+433 ISEISY
-438 GKAGQLKRNGSEDYI
+438 KIEELKKSGSEDYI

-458 EMTETEMTERA
+458 EMTEQAMTEAA
-469 EQRKKDIRRLQDRQ
+469 EKRKKEIRRMQDRQ
-483 KVLERRLSEMDSRTE
+483 KVLERRRAEIDGKTE

-508 KCKKGMPMTAEVLH
+508 KCRKGTPLTAEVLH

-531 PDKRVV
+531 KDKRVK
-537 VHFIYSGKEV
+537 VHFIYSGKEIM
-547 DSLKGGDRRWI
+547 DLEGGGRS

>member
-1 MARTSKKKPA
+1 MARTSKKKQTTV
-11 AMPVKKEKIYSA
+11 PVKRDKIYSV

-31 DGSER
+31 DGTDR

-48 REYVRA
+48 REYVRE

-88 RRVDCIVVK
+88 RKVDCIVVK
-97 DLSRFGRDHL
+97 DLSRFGRNHL

-135 GDPEMLGVQLKN
+135 GDPETLAVQLKN

-174 SGCHPVYGYDAVK
+174 SGCHPVYGYDVVK
-187 EGNRRI
+187 EGNRRVLI
-193 LVINEDAAVIVRE
+193 VNEEAAVIVRE

-211 LRGDTYE
+211 LRGDSYIE
-218 GIIRWLYEEKVHRPS
+218 IIDWLYMEKIHRPS

-238 GHVHQSDGE
+238 GHVHQEEGE
-247 ELHNWHKATLN
+247 ILHNWHKATLN
-258 QILNNCAYIGWL
+258 QVLNNCAYIGWL

-287 VLTGELKVRE
+287 VLTGELKVKE
-297 NNHEPIISEEVF
+297 DNHEPIISEEVF

-320 QKFTSGSSRD
+320 QKFSSGTSRN
-330 LPMDEDIYN
+330 LPMEDDIFK

-349 KFTRECGLNSRS
+349 KFTRECGLNVRS

-371 CVNKEAIDGR
+371 CVNKETIDDR
-381 KCDSRRISL
+381 KCDSKRISM
-390 IVLNRLV
+390 IVLTRLV
-397 EEALEKEFSLTSL
+397 EEALDKEFSLADL

-418 SRRQA
+418 SRKQA
-423 EMEKRKLQKE
+423 EIEKKKLEKE
-433 SSEAA
+433 SAEAA
-438 GKAGQLKRNGSEDYI
+438 QKVEALKKDGSEDYI
-453 RYRSG
+453 RYRTG
-458 EMTETEMTERA
+458 EMSENEMTERA
-469 EQRKKDIRRLQDRQ
+469 DKRKKDICRLQDRQ
-483 KVLERRLSEMDSRTE
+483 KLFDRRLAEIDGQTE
-498 KRNHYLRTLM
+498 KRNKYLRTLM
-508 KCKKGMPMTAEVLH
+508 KCKKGTPLTSEVLH

-531 PDKRVV
+531 PGKRVV
-537 VHFIYSGKEV
+537 VHFLYSGKEV
-547 DSLKGGDRRWI
+547 NALKGGE

>member
-1 MARTSKKKPA
+1 MARTSKKRQA
-11 AMPVKKEKIYSA
+11 TVPVKKDKIYSV

-31 DGSER
+31 DGTER
-36 KNESIDNQLEMC
+36 KNESIDNQLELC
-48 REYVRA
+48 REYVRS

-88 RRVDCIVVK
+88 RKVDCIVVK
-97 DLSRFGRDHL
+97 DLSRFGRNHL

-135 GDPEMLGVQLKN
+135 GDPETLGVQLKN
-147 LVNELYAKD
+147 LVNELYTKD

-174 SGCHPVYGYDAVK
+174 SGCHPVYGYDVVK
-187 EGNRRI
+187 EGNRRV
-193 LVINEDAAVIVRE
+193 LVINEEAAVVVRE

-211 LRGDTYE
+211 LRGE
-218 GIIRWLYEEKVHRPS
+218 GYVEMIEWLYAEKIHRPS

-238 GHVHQSDGE
+238 GHVHQRDGE

-270 ICEQKDGERVTG
+270 ICEQKDGERVIG

-309 QEVARRFEARS
+309 QEVARQFEARS
-320 QKFTSGSSRD
+320 QKFSSGSSRN
-330 LPMDEDIYN
+330 LPMEEDIYK
-339 DLIYCGLCGG
+339 DLIYCGLCGS
-349 KFTRECGLNSRS
+349 KFTRECGLTNRS

-371 CVNKEAIDGR
+371 CVNKETIDDR
-381 KCDSRRISL
+381 KCDNDRISL
-390 IVLNRLV
+390 IILNRLV
-397 EEALEKEFSLTSL
+397 EEALEKEFSLTSM
-410 KQKDLVAA
+410 KQKDLVTA
-418 SRRQA
+418 SKRQA
-423 EMEKRKLQKE
+423 ENEKKKLEKE
-433 SSEAA
+433 ISEISY
-438 GKAGQLKRNGSEDYI
+438 KIEELKKSGSEDYI

-458 EMTETEMTERA
+458 DMTEQAMTEAA
-469 EQRKKDIRRLQDRQ
+469 EKRKKEIRRMQDRQ
-483 KVLERRLSEMDSRTE
+483 KVLERRRAEIDGKTE

-508 KCKKGMPMTAEVLH
+508 KCRKGTPLTAEVLH

-531 PDKRVV
+531 KDKRVK
-537 VHFIYSGKEV
+537 VHFIYSGKEIM
-547 DSLKGGDRRWI
+547 DLEGGGRS

>member
-1 MARTSKKKPA
+1 MARTSKKRQA
-11 AMPVKKEKIYSA
+11 AVPVKKNKIYSV

-31 DGSER
+31 DGTDR
-36 KNESIDNQLEMC
+36 KNESIDNQLELC
-48 REYVRA
+48 REYVRS
-54 HEDMEI
+54 HEDMEV

-88 RRVDCIVVK
+88 RKVDCIVVK
-97 DLSRFGRDHL
+97 DLSRFGRNHL
-107 EMGNYLGK
+107 EMGNYMGK

-135 GDPEMLGVQLKN
+135 GDPETLGVQLKN
-147 LVNELYAKD
+147 LVNELYTKD

-174 SGCHPVYGYDAVK
+174 SGCHPVYGYDVMK
-187 EGNRRI
+187 EGNRRV
-193 LVINEDAAVIVRE
+193 LVVNEEAAVVVRE

-211 LRGDTYE
+211 LRGE
-218 GIIRWLYEEKVHRPS
+218 GYVEMIEWLYAEKIHRPS

-238 GHVHQSDGE
+238 GHVHQRDGE

-270 ICEQKDGERVTG
+270 ICEQKDGERVIG

-309 QEVARRFEARS
+309 QEVARQFEARS
-320 QKFTSGSSRD
+320 QKFSSGSSRN
-330 LPMDEDIYN
+330 LPMEEDIYK
-339 DLIYCGLCGG
+339 DLIYCGLCGS
-349 KFTRECGLNSRS
+349 KFTRECGLTNRS

-371 CVNKEAIDGR
+371 CVNKETIDDR
-381 KCDSRRISL
+381 KCDNDRISL
-390 IVLNRLV
+390 IILNRLV
-397 EEALEKEFSLTSL
+397 EEALEKEFSLTSM
-410 KQKDLVAA
+410 KQKDLVTA
-418 SRRQA
+418 SKRQA
-423 EMEKRKLQKE
+423 ENEKKKLEKE
-433 SSEAA
+433 ISEISY
-438 GKAGQLKRNGSEDYI
+438 KIEDLKKSGSEDYI

-458 EMTETEMTERA
+458 EMTEQAMTEAA
-469 EQRKKDIRRLQDRQ
+469 EKRKKEIRRMQDRQ
-483 KVLERRLSEMDSRTE
+483 KVLERRRAEIDGKTE

-508 KCKKGMPMTAEVLH
+508 KCRKGTPLTAEVLH

-531 PDKRVV
+531 KDKRVK
-537 VHFIYSGKEV
+537 VHFIYSGKEIM
-547 DSLKGGDRRWI
+547 DLEGGGRS

>member
-1 MARTSKKKPA
+1 MARTSKKRQA
-11 AMPVKKEKIYSA
+11 VVPVKKDKIYSV

-31 DGSER
+31 DGTDR
-36 KNESIDNQLEMC
+36 KNESIDNQLELC
-48 REYVRA
+48 REFVRS
-54 HEDMEI
+54 HEDMEV

-88 RRVDCIVVK
+88 RKVDCIVVK
-97 DLSRFGRDHL
+97 DLSRFGRNHL

-135 GDPEMLGVQLKN
+135 GDPETLGVQLKN

-174 SGCHPVYGYDAVK
+174 SGCHPVYGYDVVK
-187 EGNRRI
+187 EGNRRV
-193 LVINEDAAVIVRE
+193 LVINEEAAVVIRE

-211 LRGDTYE
+211 LRGE
-218 GIIRWLYEEKVHRPS
+218 GYVEMIEWLYSEKIHRPS

-238 GHVHQSDGE
+238 GHVHQMDGE

-309 QEVARRFEARS
+309 QEVARQFEARS
-320 QKFTSGSSRD
+320 QKFSSGSSRN
-330 LPMDEDIYN
+330 LPMEEDIYK
-339 DLIYCGLCGG
+339 DLIYCGLCGS
-349 KFTRECGLNSRS
+349 KFTRECGLTNRS

-371 CVNKEAIDGR
+371 CVNKETIDDR
-381 KCDSRRISL
+381 KCDNDRISL
-390 IVLNRLV
+390 IILNRLV
-397 EEALEKEFSLTSL
+397 EEALEKEFSLTSM
-410 KQKDLVAA
+410 KQKDLVTA
-418 SRRQA
+418 SKRQA
-423 EMEKRKLQKE
+423 ENEKKKLEKE
-433 SSEAA
+433 ISEISY
-438 GKAGQLKRNGSEDYI
+438 KIEELKKSGSEDYI

-458 EMTETEMTERA
+458 EMTEQAMTETA
-469 EQRKKDIRRLQDRQ
+469 ENRKKEIRRMQDRQ
-483 KVLERRLSEMDSRTE
+483 KVLERRLAEIDGKTE

-508 KCKKGMPMTAEVLH
+508 KCRKGTPLTAEVLH

-531 PDKRVV
+531 KDKRVK
-537 VHFIYSGKEV
+537 VHFIYSGKEIM
-547 DSLKGGDRRWI
+547 DLEGGGRS

>member
-1 MARTSKKKPA
+1 MARTSKKGQA
-11 AMPVKKEKIYSA
+11 AVPVKKEKIYSV
-23 GIYARLSV
+23 GIYARLSS
-31 DGSER
+31 DGTDR
-36 KNESIDNQLEMC
+36 KNESIDNQLELC
-48 REYVRA
+48 REFVRK

-88 RRVDCIVVK
+88 RKVDCIIVK
-97 DLSRFGRDHL
+97 DLSRFGRNHL
-107 EMGNYLGK
+107 EMGNYLSK

-135 GDPEMLGVQLKN
+135 GDPETLAVQLKN

-187 EGNRRI
+187 EGNRRV
-193 LVINEDAAVIVRE
+193 LVINEEAAAVVRE

-211 LRGDTYE
+211 LRGE
-218 GIIRWLYEEKVHRPS
+218 GYVEMIEWLYAEKIHRPS

-238 GHVHQSDGE
+238 GHVHQKDGE

-309 QEVARRFEARS
+309 QEVARQFEARS
-320 QKFTSGSSRD
+320 QKFSSGSSRN
-330 LPMDEDIYN
+330 LPIEEDIYK
-339 DLIYCGLCGG
+339 DLVYCGLCGS
-349 KFTRECGLNSRS
+349 KFTRECGLTNRS

-371 CVNKEAIDGR
+371 CVNKETIDGR
-381 KCDSRRISL
+381 KCDNDRISL
-390 IVLNRLV
+390 IMLNRLV
-397 EEALEKEFSLTSL
+397 EEALQKEFSMASV
-410 KQKDLVAA
+410 KQKDLIAA
-418 SRRQA
+418 SKKQA
-423 EMEKRKLQKE
+423 ENEKKKMEKEITDISYKVEDMKK
-433 SSEAA
+433 S
-438 GKAGQLKRNGSEDYI
+438 GSEDYI

-458 EMTETEMTERA
+458 EITEKAMTEAA
-469 EQRKKDIRRLQDRQ
+469 EKRKKDIRKLLDRQ
-483 KVLERRLSEMDSRTE
+483 KVLERRLAEIDGNTE

-508 KCKKGMPMTAEVLH
+508 KCKKNTPLTAEVLH
-522 ALIEKIEVF
+522 TLIDKIEVF
-531 PDKRVV
+531 KGKRVV
-537 VHFIYSGKEV
+537 VHFVYSGKEFWE
-547 DSLKGGDRRWI
+547 LEGGGKP

>member
-1 MARTSKKKPA
+1 MARTSKKRQA
-11 AMPVKKEKIYSA
+11 TVPVKKDKIYSV

-31 DGSER
+31 DGTER
-36 KNESIDNQLEMC
+36 KNESIDNQLELC
-48 REYVRA
+48 REYVRS

-88 RRVDCIVVK
+88 RKVDCIVVK
-97 DLSRFGRDHL
+97 DLSRFGRNHL

-135 GDPEMLGVQLKN
+135 GDPETLGVQLKN

-174 SGCHPVYGYDAVK
+174 SGCHPVYGYDVVK
-187 EGNRRI
+187 EGNRRV
-193 LVINEDAAVIVRE
+193 LVVNEEAAVVVRE

-211 LRGDTYE
+211 LRGE
-218 GIIRWLYEEKVHRPS
+218 GYVEMIEWLYAEKIHRPS

-238 GHVHQSDGE
+238 GHVHQRDGE

-309 QEVARRFEARS
+309 QEVARQFEARS
-320 QKFTSGSSRD
+320 QKFSSGSSRN
-330 LPMDEDIYN
+330 LPMEEDIYK
-339 DLIYCGLCGG
+339 DLIYCGLCGS
-349 KFTRECGLNSRS
+349 KFTRECGLTNRS

-371 CVNKEAIDGR
+371 CVNKETIDDR
-381 KCDSRRISL
+381 KCDNDRISL
-390 IVLNRLV
+390 IILNRLV
-397 EEALEKEFSLTSL
+397 EEALEKEFSLTSM
-410 KQKDLVAA
+410 KQKDLVTA
-418 SRRQA
+418 SKRQA
-423 EMEKRKLQKE
+423 ENEKKKLEKE
-433 SSEAA
+433 ISEISY
-438 GKAGQLKRNGSEDYI
+438 KIEELKKSGSEDYI

-458 EMTETEMTERA
+458 EMTEQAMTEAA
-469 EQRKKDIRRLQDRQ
+469 EKRKKEIRRMQDRQ
-483 KVLERRLSEMDSRTE
+483 KVLERRLAEIDGKTE

-508 KCKKGMPMTAEVLH
+508 KCRKGTPLTAEVLH

-531 PDKRVV
+531 KDKRVK
-537 VHFIYSGKEV
+537 VHFIYSGKEIM
-547 DSLKGGDRRWI
+547 DLEGGGRS

>member
-1 MARTSKKKPA
+1 MARVSKKRQA
-11 AMPVKKEKIYSA
+11 AVPVKKEKIYSV

-31 DGSER
+31 DGTER

-48 REYVRA
+48 REYVRK

-60 FDCYSDLGKTG
+60 FDCYSNLGKTG

-88 RRVDCIVVK
+88 RKVDCIVVK
-97 DLSRFGRDHL
+97 DLSRFGRNHL

-135 GDPEMLGVQLKN
+135 GDPETLGVQLKN

-174 SGCHPVYGYDAVK
+174 SGCHPVYGYDVVK
-187 EGNRRI
+187 EGNRRM
-193 LVINEDAAVIVRE
+193 LVINEETASIVRE

-211 LRGDTYE
+211 LKGE
-218 GIIRWLYEEKVHRPS
+218 GYVEMIEWLYAEKIHRPS

-238 GHVHQSDGE
+238 GHVHQRDGE

-258 QILNNCAYIGWL
+258 QILNNCAYIGYL

-309 QEVARRFEARS
+309 KEVARRFEARS
-320 QKFTSGSSRD
+320 QKFSSGSSRN
-330 LPMDEDIYN
+330 LPMEEDIYK
-339 DLIYCGLCGG
+339 DLIFCGLCGR
-349 KFTRECGLNSRS
+349 KFTRECGLTNRS

-371 CVNKEAIDGR
+371 CVNKETIDDR
-381 KCDSRRISL
+381 KCDNDRISL
-390 IVLNRLV
+390 IILNRLV
-397 EEALEKEFSLTSL
+397 EDALEREFSLSTL
-410 KQKDLVAA
+410 KQKDLVAT
-418 SRRQA
+418 SKRQA
-423 EMEKRKLQKE
+423 EQEKRKLEKE
-433 SSEAA
+433 IADAVENAERMKCA
-438 GKAGQLKRNGSEDYI
+438 GSEDYI

-458 EMTETEMTERA
+458 EIGKEEMTQRA
-469 EQRKKDIRRLQDRQ
+469 EQRKNDIRKLQDRQ
-483 KVLERRLSEMDSRTE
+483 KVLERKLAEMDGRTE

-508 KCKKGMPMTAEVLH
+508 KCKKGTPLTSEVLH
-522 ALIEKIEVF
+522 ALIDKIEVF
-531 PDKRVV
+531 KDKRVV
-537 VHFIYSGKEV
+537 IHFTYSGKEV
-547 DSLKGGDRRWI
+547 DALKGGGE